1 MMAHPPS
8 VRSSADPD
16 APERA
21 GEGQGRGGGDEG
33 AAGDAEAREWTV
45 GDTFRLHIK
54 AVKKSMRKRFSFKN
68 DYACAKLVEDL
79 GEEDSK
85 GDRLFKLELNGDSFN
100 VLVEAPAG
108 LMRNGH
114 VKLGIAAVDED
125 VVMRRRALRE
135 ALSLAGLKFRSNSS
149 LCKQYVQP
157 ILPATAG
164 TPDIVIKPRILT
176 VEQVVRRMA
185 ELTWLNKYTDF
196 EVWHAEYYDRAL
208 DEERED
214 FGEEAG
220 DEWGIVGLYDS
231 NYGESD
237 DAEVN
242 DSDYDSDGSFACS
255 IDSHENDEYRSLGA
269 EASAKAERKVLRR
282 KGGWPAR
289 WPWLP
294 PAQWTCK
301 THKSKFPLKFQEQA
315 RAVVLSLPRALG
327 VDARAAAPLSERI
340 IANLAALNHVHV

>member
-1 MMAHPPS
+1 MAHPPS
-8 VRSSADPD
+8 LRSSADPD

-21 GEGQGRGGGDEG
+21 GEGQGRGGGEEG

-54 AVKKSMRKRFSFKN
+54 AVKKSMRKRFTFKY
-68 DYACAKLVEDL
+68 DKVTWTRYACAKLVEDI
-79 GEEDSK
+79 GKEDSK

-149 LCKQYVQP
+149 LCKQYVN
-157 ILPATAG
+157 G
-164 TPDIVIKPRILT
+164 TRRLT

-196 EVWHAEYYDRAL
+196 EAWRADYYDRAL
-208 DEERED
+208 DKQVED
-214 FGEEAG
+214 FGEEGG

-231 NYGESD
+231 DYGESD

-255 IDSHENDEYRSLGA
+255 IDSHENDVARSLGA

-327 VDARAAAPLSERI
+327 VNARAAAPLSELI